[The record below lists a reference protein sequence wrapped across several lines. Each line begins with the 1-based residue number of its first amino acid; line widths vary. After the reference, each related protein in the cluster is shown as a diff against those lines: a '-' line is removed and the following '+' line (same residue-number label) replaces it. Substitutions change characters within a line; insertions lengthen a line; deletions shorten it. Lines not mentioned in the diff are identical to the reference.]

1 MANQDSFGRRA
12 LFTIAPKLLSS
23 PTFTSFMDPFLPRL
37 IVFFCSFNLRKWRN
51 QGLIERYQVNVQ
63 RMGKLCYDIHLQ
75 LDAKKADTHRAIV
88 DFIQRSIGFLAK

>member
-1 MANQDSFGRRA
+1 MANPDSFGRRTLA
-12 LFTIAPKLLSS
+12 IIAPKLLSS
-23 PTFTSFMDPFLPRL
+23 PTFTSLIDPFLPRL

-51 QGLIERYQVNVQ
+51 QGLIERYQINVQ

-88 DFIQRSIGFLAK
+88 DFIQRSLNFHTK